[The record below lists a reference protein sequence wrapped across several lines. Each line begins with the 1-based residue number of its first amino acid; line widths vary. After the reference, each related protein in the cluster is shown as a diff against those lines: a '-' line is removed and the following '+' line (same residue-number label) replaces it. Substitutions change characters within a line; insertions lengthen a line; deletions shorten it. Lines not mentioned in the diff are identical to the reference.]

1 MASSGKEFV
10 IIKFEPNNIL
20 LLHKPT
26 KQAYQY
32 FEASSSVEQ
41 DCCLSHPS
49 LVRPIRYSNGLLYPK
64 QKSSLKT
71 EIENRKRAF
80 SILPFSEEEI
90 VNTFLP
96 VIQCLT
102 FLHGQEVV
110 HGALSS
116 SNIVITEEQ
125 DVKLRDW
132 MVQPRENHFYSH
144 RSRIDIRKDD
154 DWMAL
159 GLILL
164 QAATFAKTSR
174 SNLQKELG
182 NLLEGLV

>member
-32 FEASSSVEQ
+32 FEASSSVDQ
-41 DCCLSHPS
+41 DCSFNHPS

-80 SILPFSEEEI
+80 TAVPFSEEEI

-96 VIQCLT
+96 IIQCLI
-102 FLHGQEVV
+102 FLHGQEVI
-110 HGALSS
+110 HGALTS
-116 SNIVITEEQ
+116 SNVVITEEE

-132 MVQPRENHFYSH
+132 MVQPRENHFYSQ
-144 RSRIDIRKDD
+144 RNRADIRKED

-159 GLILL
+159 GLLIL
-164 QAATFAKTSR
+164 QTATLAKTSR
-174 SNLQKELG
+174 VHVQKQFG
-182 NLLEGLV
+182 NLL